1 MDLDFAVLPRNWK
14 AKLAILHLP
23 EGHGGPMVGE
33 EVQVVGGTKN

>member
-14 AKLAILHLP
+14 AKLAILHRP
-23 EGHGGPMVGE
+23 EGHRGPTAGE